1 MKEVK
6 RDKEMEEARERR
18 EEKERERCREGGT
31 REKEHEHA

>member
-31 REKEHEHA
+31 REKEHERA